1 MDVIKIYDD
10 IPKLNNL
17 VCAIGQFDGLHV
29 AHLKLIEE
37 TLRIGK
43 EKNLKTGLITFD
55 PHPDFILNKQNTKT
69 YLTPL
74 ENKIK
79 IIESLGLDY
88 LIIINFTMEVASVE
102 PRIFVEK
109 YLTTLGVKEVV
120 VGFDFK
126 FGKFGK
132 GRPADIFEYSN
143 KCINVTVIDEIKF
156 HDEKIGTT
164 QIKELLSVGK
174 VDIVKELLG
183 RYYSISSKVIK
194 GSQIGSKIG
203 VPTAN
208 LLIKDDFFDVLSG
221 VYSVIVKVNN
231 HNYLGVCNIGHNPSF
246 NYQANKRLEIHIIDF
261 NEDIYEEVVEVSFI
275 KYLRSETVFND
286 INLFKEQIN
295 KDIKTTLS
303 YKNLIE

>member
-1 MDVIKIYDD
+1 M
-10 IPKLNNL
+10 
-17 VCAIGQFDGLHV
+17 
-29 AHLKLIEE
+29 
-37 TLRIGK
+37 
-43 EKNLKTGLITFD
+43 
-55 PHPDFILNKQNTKT
+55 
-69 YLTPL
+69 
-74 ENKIK
+74 
-79 IIESLGLDY
+79 
-88 LIIINFTMEVASVE
+88 
-102 PRIFVEK
+102 
-109 YLTTLGVKEVV
+109 
-120 VGFDFK
+120 
-126 FGKFGK
+126 
-132 GRPADIFEYSN
+132 
-143 KCINVTVIDEIKF
+143 
-156 HDEKIGTT
+156 
-164 QIKELLSVGK
+164 
-174 VDIVKELLG
+174 KELLG

>member
-1 MDVIKIYDD
+1 MDVIKIYNE
-10 IPKLNNL
+10 IPKLDNL

-29 AHLKLIEE
+29 AHLKLVEE

-55 PHPDFILNKQNTKT
+55 PHPDFILNKQNNKT

-79 IIESLGLDY
+79 LIESLNLDY
-88 LIIINFTMEVASVE
+88 LIIINFTIEVASLD
-102 PRIFVEK
+102 PSIFVNK
-109 YLTTLGVKEVV
+109 YLTSLGVKEIVC
-120 VGFDFK
+120 GFDFK

-132 GRPADIFEYSN
+132 GRPNHIIEYSN
-143 KCINVTVIDEIKF
+143 NEINVTVIDEIKF
-156 HDEKIGTT
+156 NEEKIGTT

-183 RYYSISSKVIK
+183 RYYSITSTVIK

-208 LLIKDDFFDVLSG
+208 LLIKEDFFDVLSG

-231 HNYLGVCNIGHNPSF
+231 QKHLGVCNIGHNPSF
-246 NYQANKRLEIHIIDF
+246 NFQASKRLEIHIIDF
-261 NEDIYEEVVEVSFI
+261 NEDIYDEEVEVSFI
-275 KYLRSETVFND
+275 KYIRGETVFKD
-286 INLFKEQIN
+286 IDLFKEQIK
-295 KDIKTTLS
+295 KDISNTLVYKT
-303 YKNLIE
+303 LIE